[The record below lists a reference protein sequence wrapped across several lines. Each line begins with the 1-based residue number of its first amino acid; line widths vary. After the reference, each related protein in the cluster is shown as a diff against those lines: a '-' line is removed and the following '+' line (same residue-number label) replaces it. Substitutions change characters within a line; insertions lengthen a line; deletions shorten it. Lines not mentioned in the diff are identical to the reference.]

1 MNLKEMFDISGKVAL
16 VTGGGRGIGKA
27 IAEIY
32 AEAGA
37 KVVITGRREQ
47 WLNPTQEELRAK
59 GYECSAFVANVADEQ
74 DIGRTVDF
82 ANETYGPVDILVNN
96 AGQTWGA
103 ETTQHALDKFRQIM
117 DVNMTGI
124 FLLSQLVGRQ
134 MIERGQGGRI
144 INVASVKGIMTI
156 SPEVHS
162 TIAYDTSKGAVITFT
177 RSLAREWG
185 RYNILV
191 NAIAPGWFPTRM
203 ASGTIEENLKMFEDM
218 TPLGR
223 VGDLEELK
231 GTALYLAAPASNF
244 VTGQVLVVDGGISI

>member
-16 VTGGGRGIGKA
+16 VTGGGRGIGKV

-32 AEAGA
+32 GEAGA
-37 KVVITGRREQ
+37 KVVISGRREQ

-59 GYECSAFVANVADEQ
+59 GYECTSIVADVAKPE
-74 DIGRTVDF
+74 DIERTVQTTLDR
-82 ANETYGPVDILVNN
+82 YGQIDILVNN

-103 ETTQHALDKFRQIM
+103 PSAEHPVEKFRQVM
-117 DVNMTGI
+117 DVNLTGVFI
-124 FLLSQLVGRQ
+124 LTQLVGKH

-144 INVASVKGIMTI
+144 INIASVKGFMTL

-162 TIAYDTSKGAVITFT
+162 TIGYDASKGAVITLT

-185 RYNILV
+185 QYNILV

-203 ASGTIEENLKMFEDM
+203 ASGTIEENRERFESM
-218 TPLGR
+218 TALGK
-223 VGDLEELK
+223 VGDLEDLK
-231 GTALYLAAPASNF
+231 GTALFLASPASNF
-244 VTGQVLVVDGGISI
+244 ITGQVITVDGGISI

>member
-1 MNLKEMFDISGKVAL
+1 MNLKEMFDLSGKVAL

-32 AEAGA
+32 GEAGA

-47 WLNPTQEELRAK
+47 WLNPTVAELTGK
-59 GYECSAFVANVADEQ
+59 GYECSSISADVANPADLE
-74 DIGRTVDF
+74 RTF
-82 ANETYGPVDILVNN
+82 QTTLERYGQIDILVNN

-103 ETTQHALDKFRQIM
+103 PSAEHPLEKFRQVM
-117 DVNMTGI
+117 DVNLTGV
-124 FLLSQLVGRQ
+124 FALSQLVARH

-144 INVASVKGIMTI
+144 INIASVKGFMTI

-162 TIAYDTSKGAVITFT
+162 TIGYDASKGAVITLT

-185 RYNILV
+185 QYNILV

-203 ASGTIEENLKMFEDM
+203 ASGTIEANQELFASM

-231 GTALYLAAPASNF
+231 GVALFLASPASSF
-244 VTGQVLVVDGGISI
+244 MTGQVLTVDGGISI